1 MRFVR
6 AWWMVL
12 VVLAALAFPSNTFA
26 QASGT
31 LSGTVVD
38 SGGAVIPGATIVV
51 TSKATGN
58 AFNAVTDGGG
68 SFSVPALNPGLYS
81 VHVSLSGFKTA
92 VLNDIRVEPGL
103 PAIVKTTLEIGGLEE
118 TVVVDGG
125 TTLVN
130 TQTPVVAATL
140 NVDQI
145 NQMPLPTRNA
155 LNAVTFLPGVNTAG
169 INRDANVNGL
179 PQSFINITLDGVGNN
194 DQYNKTSDGFFAS
207 VTPRQD
213 AVEAVSVT
221 MAAGGAD
228 VGGHGAVGINFVTRS
243 GTNRF
248 TGSGYEYLRAPWLN
262 SNYWF
267 NERNSLPKND
277 VRLNQYGF
285 RQGGP
290 IKIPGVYNGQGKAFF
305 FFNYEEVRLPNNFS
319 RTRTVLDP
327 RAEAGWFR
335 YNVTVNGQQTVREVN
350 VLELAAANGQI
361 ATIDPTVARV
371 LGFIDSSM
379 QTTGSRNL
387 SSDPLVNDYV
397 WQSPGNQT
405 EKQPVV
411 RIDYNLS
418 DNHRLSGTYN
428 QIWVVRDPD
437 HLNSNDRRF
446 PTSANYGLYTSTRPS
461 RSIALRSTLS
471 SNLVSE
477 LRAGFTK
484 GGGSY
489 FGNDTSNGIPTFGD
503 TGGYAIDLDVDDVLG
518 SGLTNWHV
526 RNTPT
531 WRSGYSSNID
541 ESLTWLKGRH
551 SIGIGA
557 SAFFG
562 GTWENGKQ
570 VVPAVNLGF
579 DQTND
584 PATVLFTT
592 TAFQGASAAQ
602 LTDARALYGLLTG
615 RVRSITGQAALD
627 EDTNQ
632 YVAFGPRRRAGNMN
646 EYSGFVQDSWR
657 VTPTLT
663 LNAGVRWDVQMP
675 FAPSND
681 VMTAASLADMCGVSG
696 VGDGSIYKACNFYAP
711 GARGG
716 KVPEFNQLTKGSL
729 GYQTDWNNIAPNIGV
744 AWRPNQES
752 GFWRAV
758 LGDPDMATIRGG
770 YSVAYER
777 QGLGVFTGIFGP
789 NPGSTLSLTRD
800 VSTGLVGPGESWPVL
815 LREPSRLYNASF
827 PATPTFPIAIRP
839 NRADAIT
846 AIHPDIEV
854 AAARTW
860 TVSLQRA
867 ITKDTAFEVRY
878 VGTRGVNQ
886 WSDLNYNE
894 RNVIENGFLDEFKLA
909 MKNLQANN
917 AAGGTRLG
925 SFAYFGAGSGT
936 NPLPIYLAYLNGR
949 RDADNA
955 AAYTGG
961 TATWTNATLAGRLVA
976 TNPNPNFV
984 SATTVSASAAT
995 IRNSNAAG
1003 DLDNNLTFRQN
1014 AIAAGLPANFFVV
1027 NPDAST
1033 VTVTDSGAF
1042 STYHAMQMEVR
1053 RRLSQGLQANVS
1065 YQYALEEGSSFL
1077 GFHYGRES
1085 VPSNASV
1092 RHAIKTQWDWTLPF
1106 GEGQRFGGN
1115 ANHFVNGIIGG
1126 WQFNG
1131 VGRIQARTTNF
1142 GNVRLVGMTKKEA
1155 QKLYKWNVRV
1165 DPATGLKTVY
1175 AMPDDVILNTRRAFS
1190 VSSTSPTGYSD
1201 LGAPEGRYFAPANT
1215 ANCIQLKAG
1224 DCAPSSLVLV
1234 APFFTRFDVG
1244 LTKRFPIAGR
1254 VSFELRADI
1263 LNVLDNIN
1271 YNVTDGSR
1279 TPGTGATIFQSN
1291 AAYTDLSNVFDP
1303 GGRLGQLV
1311 FRLNW

>member
-1 MRFVR
+1 MRFAR
-6 AWWMVL
+6 AFWMVP
-12 VVLAALAFPSNTFA
+12 VVVFVPWLAAA
-26 QASGT
+26 QVTAT
-31 LSGTVVD
+31 LSGEVVD
-38 SGGAVIPGATIVV
+38 SAGAVIPGATVVV
-51 TSKATGN
+51 TSKSTGGT
-58 AFNAVTDGGG
+58 FNAVTDGTGA
-68 SFSVPALNPGLYS
+68 FSVPALNPGLYS
-81 VHVSLSGFKTA
+81 VNVSLSGFKTA
-92 VLNDIRVEPGL
+92 VLNDVRLEPGI
-103 PAIVKTTLEIGGLEE
+103 PARVKATLEVGGLEE
-118 TVVVDGG
+118 TVVVEAGSSII
-125 TTLVN
+125 N

-179 PQSFINITLDGVGNN
+179 PQSFINITLDGIGNN

-213 AVEAVSVT
+213 AVEAVTVT

-248 TGSGYEYLRAPWLN
+248 SGSAYEYLRTPELN

-267 NERNSLPKND
+267 NERNGLPKND
-277 VRLNQYGF
+277 VKLNQYGF

-290 IKIPGVYNGQGKAFF
+290 ITIPGLYDGRNKAFF

-327 RAEAGWFR
+327 RAQQGWFR
-335 YNVTVNGQQTVREVN
+335 YNVTVNGAQTVREVN
-350 VLELAAANGQI
+350 VLDLARASGQL
-361 ATIDPTVARV
+361 ATIDPTVAQV
-371 LGFIDSSM
+371 FGYINSAM
-379 QTTGSRNL
+379 KTTGSLNA

-405 EKQPVV
+405 EKQPVI
-411 RIDYNLS
+411 RLDYNLS
-418 DNHRLSGTYN
+418 QNHRLSGTYN

-446 PTSANYGLYTSTRPS
+446 PSSTNYGLYTSTRPS
-461 RSIALRSTLS
+461 RSIALRSTLGV
-471 SNLVSE
+471 NLVSE
-477 LRAGFTK
+477 LRGGITK

-489 FGNDTSNGIPTFGD
+489 FGNDESNGIPTFSD
-503 TGGYAIDLDVDDVLG
+503 TNGFAIDLDVDNVMG

-531 WRSGYSSNID
+531 WRSGYSYNID
-541 ESLTWLKGRH
+541 ENLTWMNGQH
-551 SIGIGA
+551 SVMIGG

-562 GTWENGKQ
+562 RTWENGKQ
-570 VVPAVNLGF
+570 VVPQIDLGF

-584 PATVLFTT
+584 PAAGMFTA

-615 RVRSITGQAALD
+615 RVRAITGQAALD
-627 EDTNQ
+627 AETNT
-632 YVAFGPRRRAGNMN
+632 YVAFAPRQRAGNMD
-646 EYSGFVQDSWR
+646 EYSAFVQDSWR
-657 VTPTLT
+657 MTPTLT
-663 LNAGVRWDVQMP
+663 INAGLRWDVQMP

-681 VMTAASLADMCGVSG
+681 VMTAASLADVCGVSG
-696 VGDGSIYKACNFYAP
+696 PGEGGIYSACNFYHP
-711 GARGG
+711 GAGGG
-716 KVPEFNQLTKGSL
+716 KTPQFNQLTEGTL
-729 GYQTDWNNIAPNIGV
+729 GYKTDWNNVAPNVGV
-744 AWRPNQES
+744 AWRPNIES
-752 GFWRAV
+752 GFWRTV
-758 LGDPDMATIRGG
+758 LGDPDSATIRGG

-777 QGLGVFTGIFGP
+777 QGLGVFTGIFGA

-800 VSTGLVGPGESWPVL
+800 VSTGLVGPGETWPVL
-815 LREPSRLYNASF
+815 LREPSRLVNAPF
-827 PATPTFPIAIRP
+827 PTTPTFPIAIRP
-839 NRADAIT
+839 NRADSIT
-846 AIHPDIEV
+846 AIHPDIQV
-854 AAARTW
+854 ASARTF

-867 ITKDTAFEVRY
+867 LTQSTAVEVRY
-878 VGTRGVNQ
+878 VGTLGRNQ
-886 WSDLNYNE
+886 WSELNYNE
-894 RNVIENGFLDEFKLA
+894 RNVVENGFLDEFKKA
-909 MKNLQANN
+909 MVNLQANN
-917 AAGGTRLG
+917 AAGGNRAG
-925 SFAYFGAGSGT
+925 SFAYFGPGSGT

-961 TATWTNATLAGRLVA
+961 TATWTNTTLAGRLVA

-1003 DLDNNLTFRQN
+1003 DLDNNLTFRNN
-1014 AIAAGLPANFFVV
+1014 ALAAGLPANFFVV

-1033 VTVTDSGAF
+1033 VNVTDSGAF
-1042 STYHAMQMEVR
+1042 SSYHALQMEVR
-1053 RRLSQGLQANVS
+1053 RRLTRGLQANAS

-1077 GFHYGRES
+1077 GWHFGRSS

-1092 RHAIKTQWDWTLPF
+1092 RHAIKMQWDWALPLGR
-1106 GEGQRFGGN
+1106 GERFGGN
-1115 ANHFVNGIIGG
+1115 AGSILNGVIGG

-1142 GNVRLVGMTKKEA
+1142 GNVRLVGMTKKEL
-1155 QKLYKWNVRV
+1155 QKMYKWDVRV

-1175 AMPDDVILNTRRAFS
+1175 TMPDDVILNTRRAFS
-1190 VSSTSPTGYSD
+1190 VSSTSLTGYSD
-1201 LGAPEGRYFAPANT
+1201 LGVPEGRYFAPANSAT
-1215 ANCIQLKAG
+1215 CIQIKAG
-1224 DCAPSSLVLV
+1224 DCAPQSLVLV
-1234 APFFTRFDVG
+1234 APFFSRFDIGV
-1244 LTKRFPIAGR
+1244 TKRFPIAGR
-1254 VSFELRADI
+1254 VNFELRADV
-1263 LNVLDNIN
+1263 LNVFDNIN
-1271 YNVTDGSR
+1271 FNVTDGSR
-1279 TPGTGATIFQSN
+1279 TPGTAATIFQTTS
-1291 AAYTDLSNVFDP
+1291 AYTDLSNVFDP